1 MSPLYALAKQS
12 LLIGHPDSVFRAQPV
27 SEWVGPFD
35 IPQPVADYYAELGPV
50 DVHIPGYGNS
60 YFLPS
65 LASLW
70 KFQAGYRYHPETS
83 ERFKDWDDDWLVI
96 ADEGGDAFI
105 YSRSGATIYHAYHGE
120 GIWSPKPLFASIE
133 HMAACLSLMGEIAGC
148 AGLDFTDS
156 DSLILP
162 VYIET
167 AEARMTEITKDS
179 SYTERVLTRLGW
191 LND

>member
-1 MSPLYALAKQS
+1 LYTQAKQS
-12 LLIGHPDSVFRAQPV
+12 LLLNSPDSVFRAQKV
-27 SEWVGPFD
+27 SEWTGTFD
-35 IPQPVADYYAELGPV
+35 LPQPVADYYTELGPV
-50 DVHIPGYGNS
+50 DVHIPGYGNP

-83 ERFKDWDDDWLVI
+83 ERFEGWDDEWLVI

-105 YSRSGATIYHAYHGE
+105 YSRNDTTISHAYHGE
-120 GIWSPKPLFASIE
+120 GVWSPKPLFASIE
-133 HMAACLSLMGEIAGC
+133 HMAACFSIMGEIAGS

-156 DSLILP
+156 ESFILP
-162 VYIET
+162 CYIEE

-179 SYTERVLTRLGW
+179 SHTERVLTRLGW
-191 LND
+191 LHD